1 MPCACAPRLRSVP
14 AICPGG
20 FRPGRGANPAPP
32 GWAPV
37 TRLPPTPAHTRR
49 RPRLHTCGLAHT
61 ARTREYT
68 FAHAY
73 TQACT
78 DMCAHSCTGTGSSSR
93 RTRRR
98 WAALRTQATC
108 LLCDGGRC
116 AWGWGAVGQ
125 GPGRG
130 PHQRGA
136 RQCRRGLGWG
146 RGTAVL
152 GGDVRVQPHPS
163 LPPPP
168 HSPSL
173 GGPVPVPSL
182 CPLPLGLCGRGRAGM
197 AGFQLHTKGADSLGC
212 SGSLKTPREWRGG
225 SSACRSVM
233 GTSTG
238 MAGSEAAVGRPEDVA
253 GSVPV
258 HAWDPLPPTCIVPCL
273 PSTLQ
278 FPPCGSCSSHRAG
291 LSPAVASYLPSRA
304 SSPMPATPFPLGCW
318 RVAVR

>member
-20 FRPGRGANPAPP
+20 FRPGRRANPAPP

-37 TRLPPTPAHTRR
+37 TRLPPTPAHIRQ

-78 DMCAHSCTGTGSSSR
+78 DRCAHSCTGTGSSSR

-163 LPPPP
+163 LPPPRTVRL
-168 HSPSL
+168 SGAL
-173 GGPVPVPSL
+173 CLSL

-197 AGFQLHTKGADSLGC
+197 AGVQLHTKGADSLGC

-225 SSACRSVM
+225 SSVCRSVM

-238 MAGSEAAVGRPEDVA
+238 MAGSGAAVGRPEDVA
-253 GSVPV
+253 GSVAV

-318 RVAVR
+318 RAAVR

>member
-37 TRLPPTPAHTRR
+37 TRLPPTPAHIRQ

-125 GPGRG
+125 GPGPGTTPERCSAVQAG
-130 PHQRGA
+130 P
-136 RQCRRGLGWG
+136 GLGSGYG
-146 RGTAVL
+146 RA
-152 GGDVRVQPHPS
+152 
-163 LPPPP
+163 
-168 HSPSL
+168 
-173 GGPVPVPSL
+173 
-182 CPLPLGLCGRGRAGM
+182 GRGRPCPASPQPGHPPP
-197 AGFQLHTKGADSLGC
+197 AQSVSRGPCARPSAPC
-212 SGSLKTPREWRGG
+212 PRV
-225 SSACRSVM
+225 S
-233 GTSTG
+233 
-238 MAGSEAAVGRPEDVA
+238 VA
-253 GSVPV
+253 G
-258 HAWDPLPPTCIVPCL
+258 AERGW
-273 PSTLQ
+273 Q
-278 FPPCGSCSSHRAG
+278 
-291 LSPAVASYLPSRA
+291 A
-304 SSPMPATPFPLGCW
+304 SSSTPKAPI
-318 RVAVR
+318 RSAVRGP

>member
-20 FRPGRGANPAPP
+20 FRPGRRANPAPP

-136 RQCRRGLGWG
+136 RPGLGSGYG
-146 RGTAVL
+146 RA
-152 GGDVRVQPHPS
+152 
-163 LPPPP
+163 
-168 HSPSL
+168 
-173 GGPVPVPSL
+173 
-182 CPLPLGLCGRGRAGM
+182 GRGRPCPASPQP
-197 AGFQLHTKGADSLGC
+197 APPPAPAQSV
-212 SGSLKTPREWRGG
+212 SRGPCARP
-225 SSACRSVM
+225 SAPCPWVS
-233 GTSTG
+233 
-238 MAGSEAAVGRPEDVA
+238 VA
-253 GSVPV
+253 G
-258 HAWDPLPPTCIVPCL
+258 AERGW
-273 PSTLQ
+273 Q
-278 FPPCGSCSSHRAG
+278 
-291 LSPAVASYLPSRA
+291 A
-304 SSPMPATPFPLGCW
+304 SSSTPKAPI
-318 RVAVR
+318 RSAVRGP